1 PKVTISQLTD
11 CFIPRMNPP
20 NTISTSFDPKILEQL
35 DASANEIPFPSP
47 QSSHPDFNLAITER
61 DVGSI
66 KAYLKRTT
74 HSDAMG
80 VDVATYSQ
88 LMGIPNNLLA
98 SLFSRAFHY
107 NDCVLKFASLLI
119 HLKLSHALEQAQV
132 IPPSQNG
139 FRSGY
144 RTNNNA
150 FILRTLIEKAR
161 ASRNTLFAAFVDI
174 SNAFPSTNQSSLWI
188 KLASLGLTGQ
198 YFD

>member
-1 PKVTISQLTD
+1 
-11 CFIPRMNPP
+11 MNPP
-20 NTISTSFDPKILEQL
+20 DTTSTSFDPRILEQL

-47 QSSHPDFNLAITER
+47 QSSHPDFNLAVTEH
-61 DVGSI
+61 DVGSV

-74 HSDAMG
+74 HSDATG
-80 VDVATYSQ
+80 VDAATYSQ

-98 SLFSRAFHY
+98 SLFSRAFHANNY
-107 NDCVLKFASLLI
+107 RAIALESCVLKFASLLI

-150 FILRTLIEKAR
+150 FILCTLIEKAR
-161 ASRNTLFAAFVDI
+161 ASGNTLFAAFVDI
-174 SNAFPSTNQSSLWI
+174 SNTFPSTNQSSLWI

>member
-1 PKVTISQLTD
+1 
-11 CFIPRMNPP
+11 
-20 NTISTSFDPKILEQL
+20 
-35 DASANEIPFPSP
+35 
-47 QSSHPDFNLAITER
+47 FNLAVTER
-61 DVGSI
+61 DVSSV

-74 HSDAMG
+74 HSDATG
-80 VDVATYSQ
+80 VDAATYSQ

-98 SLFSRAFHY
+98 SLFSRAFHANNY
-107 NDCVLKFASLLI
+107 HAIALESCVLKFASLLI

-144 RTNNNA
+144 HTNNNA
-150 FILRTLIEKAR
+150 FILRTLIEKAPYR
-161 ASRNTLFAAFVDI
+161 VNCMHMTNTLFAAFVDI